1 LKTKFYSGMKI
12 ITLVMTLLLISSCS
26 TSRDVPQS
34 PTKSSGESVVIEG
47 VTVSDAQI
55 SLHGKSSLP
64 DTACLTTRLLADGS
78 ALPWWPDEKCIEVS
92 QGTWKFNVSLE
103 GKSLRTGT
111 QYVIQ
116 AFKQGNQNPAAT
128 LAFDTSGPPQPSE

>member
-1 LKTKFYSGMKI
+1 LKTKFYSKMKI
-12 ITLVMTLLLISSCS
+12 ISLVMTLLLISSCS
-26 TSRDVPQS
+26 ASGDTTQS

-78 ALPWWPDEKCIEVS
+78 ALPWWPADKCIKVS
-92 QGTWKFNVSLE
+92 QGTWTLNIPLE
-103 GKSLRTGT
+103 GKSLQTGT

-116 AFKQGNQNPAAT
+116 AYQKGNQKPDAT
-128 LAFDTSGPPQPSE
+128 FAFDTSGPPQPSE